1 MVQIPDEFVEEV
13 RRRNDIVDV
22 VSDYVQLRRSGRSF
36 VGLCP
41 FHNERTPSFSVSP
54 ERQLYHCFG
63 CGAGGTV
70 IRFVMDVE
78 GLSFGETVAHL
89 AERAG
94 LALPEALRVQQVESP
109 RRQSHDQ
116 MLTAHELATKL
127 YSYILM
133 NTAVGV
139 QALTY
144 LETRGVSR
152 QTIHEFRL
160 GFAPVDGTTMVRFL
174 SRRGYGESFLVQSG
188 IAVDVG
194 GRVLDR
200 FRDRIIIPIADAQ
213 GRVIS
218 FAGRTLKAEVKP
230 KYLNSP
236 ETAVFHK
243 GHILFNFHQARRHIR
258 KSHRATL
265 FEGYMDVMSAWQ
277 AGVKDA
283 VASMGTAFST
293 EHAML
298 LKRDGARVVVA
309 YDGDEAGARAARRAI
324 EIANEVNLA
333 VAVVSFPDGQDPDD
347 YVKSHGEQALRRRL
361 SNELLSEVQFL
372 LELER
377 REANLQTT
385 VGRTDFLRRALE
397 IIGRRA
403 TPVEQE
409 TRLQDLATELHVSLE
424 ALKSELR
431 SVSRHEASRVRK
443 SERAFLPMDQSWKG
457 LPPAAEVAG
466 ERLLLAMLT
475 DDRSFQYLCHQ
486 GLDELATAEQT
497 ALLALIYNFRAEHP
511 MASAESFLDMLEDPL
526 LVGLAVRV
534 LSAEIPAS
542 WEIPALDDYMRAIQL
557 HRLEAIH
564 ARMLRDSILA
574 QTDGRLEEVSTLR
587 ETIAKLQQE
596 IAQLKTSSGKGKAGI
611 GAKEAGLK

>member
-13 RRRNDIVDV
+13 RHRNDIVDV

-78 GLSFGETVAHL
+78 GMPFGEAVMHL

-94 LALPEALRVQQVESP
+94 IALPEALVQQVDSP
-109 RRQSHDQ
+109 RRQGQ
-116 MLTAHELATKL
+116 EQILMVHELATKL

-133 NTAVGV
+133 NTGVGV

-144 LETRGVSR
+144 LEARGVSR
-152 QTIHEFRL
+152 QTMHEFRL
-160 GFAPVDGTTMVRFL
+160 GFAPADGTTMVRFL
-174 SRRGYGESFLVQSG
+174 SRRGYVKSIQVESG
-188 IAVDVG
+188 IAVEVG
-194 GRVLDR
+194 GQVLDR
-200 FRDRIIIPIADAQ
+200 FRDRVIIPIADVQ

-218 FAGRTLKAEVKP
+218 FAGRTLKPTGMP

-243 GHILFNFHQARRHIR
+243 GRMLFNFHQARKHIR
-258 KSHRATL
+258 QSHRATL
-265 FEGYMDVMSAWQ
+265 FEGYMDVISAWQ
-277 AGVKDA
+277 AGVKEA
-283 VASMGTAFST
+283 VASMGTAFSAD
-293 EHAML
+293 HARL
-298 LKRDGARVVVA
+298 LKRDGARLVIA
-309 YDGDEAGARAARRAI
+309 YDGDEAGFQATRRAI
-324 EIANEVNLA
+324 EIAREANLDMA
-333 VAVVSFPDGQDPDD
+333 IVSFPEGQDPDD

-372 LELER
+372 LELEH

-397 IIGRRA
+397 IIGNRA

-409 TRLQDLATELHVSLE
+409 TRLQELAAELHVSLE
-424 ALKSELR
+424 ALKDELR
-431 SVSRHEASRVRK
+431 SIHPRGGNKSRK
-443 SERAFLPMDQSWKG
+443 LERSYLPGAGSLG
-457 LPPAAEVAG
+457 RLPPAAEVAG
-466 ERLLLAMLT
+466 ERILLAMLT
-475 DDRSFQYLCHQ
+475 DERSFQYMCQQ
-486 GLDELATAEQT
+486 GLDELATADQT
-497 ALLALIYNFRAEHP
+497 ELLALIYNFRAEHP
-511 MASAESFLDMLEDPL
+511 TASAELFLDTLEDPA
-526 LVGLAVRV
+526 LVGLAAKL
-534 LSAEIPAS
+534 LSAEVSKS
-542 WEIPALDDYMRAIQL
+542 WDSPALEDYLRAIRL
-557 HRLEAIH
+557 HSLEAIYEQMV
-564 ARMLRDSILA
+564 RSMILA

-611 GAKEAGLK
+611 GVKEAGLK